1 MTLVARRSLG
11 REPGR
16 EAEIQW
22 ETYRDWTEGQ
32 LSALLEEQCGRLVP
46 ADKEAERAAAFRFSK
61 IAKPLGSLGVLE
73 EDIIKIAGM
82 TGSSAVKL
90 DKKAL
95 IIFCADNGVVE
106 EGVTQTG
113 QEVTAA
119 VTSNFTKGES
129 CACLMAEKAGADV
142 YPVDIGVACELGETG
157 TVHPLI
163 DRKIRKGTDNFIKT
177 TAMTRREAVLA
188 VLAGIELAGELK
200 NKGYQIIATGEMGIG
215 NTTTSS
221 AVTSVLL
228 GLDPAAVTGKGAGLS
243 DSGLQQKIRTI
254 KRGIELHK
262 PDPSDGLDVL
272 SKVGGFDLA
281 GLAGVFLGGAIFR
294 IPVVIDG
301 FISAAAAAAA
311 VAINET
317 AGGYMLAAHVSAEPA
332 GRKMLDFLGK
342 KPAIEAGM
350 CLGEGTGAVA
360 LFPLL
365 DMTLA
370 VYERMSTFKDI
381 EIDEYK
387 PL

>member
-1 MTLVARRSLG
+1 
-11 REPGR
+11 
-16 EAEIQW
+16 
-22 ETYRDWTEGQ
+22 
-32 LSALLEEQCGRLVP
+32 
-46 ADKEAERAAAFRFSK
+46 
-61 IAKPLGSLGVLE
+61 
-73 EDIIKIAGM
+73 
-82 TGSSAVKL
+82 
-90 DKKAL
+90 
-95 IIFCADNGVVE
+95 
-106 EGVTQTG
+106 
-113 QEVTAA
+113 
-119 VTSNFTKGES
+119 
-129 CACLMAEKAGADV
+129 
-142 YPVDIGVACELGETG
+142 
-157 TVHPLI
+157 
-163 DRKIRKGTDNFIKT
+163 
-177 TAMTRREAVLA
+177 
-188 VLAGIELAGELK
+188 
-200 NKGYQIIATGEMGIG
+200 MGIG

-281 GLAGVFLGGAIFR
+281 GLAGGFLGGAIFR

>member
-82 TGSSAVKL
+82 TGSAAVKL

-221 AVTSVLL
+221 AGASVL
-228 GLDPAAVTGKGAGLS
+228 G
-243 DSGLQQKIRTI
+243 
-254 KRGIELHK
+254 
-262 PDPSDGLDVL
+262 
-272 SKVGGFDLA
+272 
-281 GLAGVFLGGAIFR
+281 
-294 IPVVIDG
+294 
-301 FISAAAAAAA
+301 
-311 VAINET
+311 
-317 AGGYMLAAHVSAEPA
+317 
-332 GRKMLDFLGK
+332 
-342 KPAIEAGM
+342 
-350 CLGEGTGAVA
+350 
-360 LFPLL
+360 
-365 DMTLA
+365 
-370 VYERMSTFKDI
+370 
-381 EIDEYK
+381 
-387 PL
+387 